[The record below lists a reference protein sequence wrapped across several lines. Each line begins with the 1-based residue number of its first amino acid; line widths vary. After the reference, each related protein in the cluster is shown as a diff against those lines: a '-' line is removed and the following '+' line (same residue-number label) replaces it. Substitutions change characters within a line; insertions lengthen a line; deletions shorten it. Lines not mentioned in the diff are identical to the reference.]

1 MADEKTGNKLPE
13 GGDDGTA
20 EKPGVHA
27 NAASWT
33 GRNDGATPYAS
44 RHRYP
49 PFERF
54 VQPMLPDAPLT
65 PHQFYP
71 RVKFMGKM
79 PRILISPEAYKRMQL
94 YVELARLEVGWLGTA
109 ERLESGDYFIE
120 HVFLLRQ
127 TAGAAHAR
135 ISVEGQTELYTDLM
149 RAGRREDTRRLLFWG
164 HSHVRMDTAPSP
176 QDDATMVELKE
187 QRNKWFIRGILN
199 KLGRATFDLYL
210 FEQDMYLVDVPWEIW
225 SPKPIEADEPKTG
238 LAAVTEGLS
247 SLKKKV
253 VKGTKRLLESLS
265 NDPVSKPEKQ
275 LKGPLSIS
283 DELRQEVEAEIR
295 DKVTITYL
303 PSFERF
309 GGDFPYFPGA
319 EDVAGQGAQPEGS
332 GERDTNRPAGESTN
346 AGDTGETGDASV
358 FPDGSRHLPGPPESL
373 PPSTTGG
380 GTVKTAAF
388 GDHPTSNAP
397 GAKGE

>member
-1 MADEKTGNKLPE
+1 MADENTGDKLPE
-13 GGDDGTA
+13 EGADRPA
-20 EKPGVHA
+20 ARPGVRA
-27 NAASWT
+27 DAASWT
-33 GRNDGATPYAS
+33 GRSDVGGTPPN

-49 PFERF
+49 QFEHF
-54 VQPMLPDAPLT
+54 VQPMQPDAPLT

-187 QRNKWFIRGILN
+187 QRNKWFVRGILN
-199 KLGRATFDLYL
+199 KLGRASFDLYL
-210 FEQDMYLVDVPWEIW
+210 FEQDMYLIDVPWEIW
-225 SPKPIEADEPKTG
+225 SPRPIEAGGPKTG
-238 LAAVTEGLS
+238 LAAVGEGLS

-253 VKGTKRLLESLS
+253 VNGTKRLLETFST
-265 NDPVSKPEKQ
+265 DPVSRPEKQ
-275 LKGPLSIS
+275 IEGPLAIS
-283 DELRQEVEAEIR
+283 DELRAEVEAEIR

-303 PSFERF
+303 PSFGMDGG
-309 GGDFPYFPGA
+309 GGDFPYF
-319 EDVAGQGAQPEGS
+319 AGRQKPDG
-332 GERDTNRPAGESTN
+332 
-346 AGDTGETGDASV
+346 AGDKTEATGDEPADQEANQQDSSA
-358 FPDGSRHLPGPPESL
+358 GSRHLPGPPESL
-373 PPSTTGG
+373 PPTTGG
-380 GTVKTAAF
+380 GAA
-388 GDHPTSNAP
+388 DNVSTSNAP